1 MVPYLMVGK
10 VKSLMK
16 NMNTKNKALIAS
28 RMALFKTKAYLF
40 EENLVLDSSRK
51 TVDDLELSLSVA
63 QEG

>member
-1 MVPYLMVGK
+1 MVTYLMAGK

-16 NMNTKNKALIAS
+16 NMKTKNKALIAS
-28 RMALFKTKAYLF
+28 RMALFKIEAYLY

-51 TVDDLELSLSVA
+51 TVYDLELSLSVA